1 MEMEEKKLQQ
11 YAKEEKQGEVLV
23 DDEGT
28 ATVEV
33 QEGEETETD
42 ALEESFESGTKFWI
56 CWEFQECA
64 SNTDEGELLVHATS
78 FDGKHIR
85 VS

>member
-1 MEMEEKKLQQ
+1 MQQ

-33 QEGEETETD
+33 QD
-42 ALEESFESGTKFWI
+42 LEESFESGTKFWI
-56 CWEFQECA
+56 RWEFQVCA

-85 VS
+85 VSRQAIDSE